1 MDSILRFEKQFAAI
15 PIPRSNPRST
25 KWCAHAV
32 KSESEFTDLRLEVG
46 AAHAGNAE
54 PGRRSRA
61 DSSNGRVMLNR
72 FITKEFFK

>member
-1 MDSILRFEKQFAAI
+1 MVCMLSQDSA
-15 PIPRSNPRST
+15 
-25 KWCAHAV
+25 
-32 KSESEFTDLRLEVG
+32 DLRLEVG

-61 DSSNGRVMLNR
+61 DSSNGRVILNR